1 MCLREHEQPL
11 LGTVLLLEVA
21 MGHSRIDES
30 ANRIRIPL
38 RIPKG
43 IEESLGEAETAYS
56 KCHI

>member
-1 MCLREHEQPL
+1 MCPREHKQPL

-21 MGHSRIDES
+21 MAYSRIDES

-43 IEESLGEAETAYS
+43 IEESLDEAETAYS
-56 KCHI
+56 KCYI